1 LATYNSSSITR
12 GDPGR
17 LGIYGTT
24 AIGEINLGNVT
35 LTANDVLPLV
45 PIPYGCFLKTFIINL
60 PILNPSG
67 TTLAMS
73 LLDTLA
79 SPTTYISASTS
90 GTNFS
95 AATTLSTTLIPSTV
109 MGTMYGA
116 TARSIGAT
124 GCPVV
129 VWTAGVILQLKVTAT
144 ATAAVGSSGAN
155 ISYMIE
161 WGPSYDAGT

>member
-12 GDPGR
+12 LGYARGPGVYPQKDS
-17 LGIYGTT
+17 GVIS
-24 AIGEINLGNVT
+24 IGNVT
-35 LTANDVLPLV
+35 LTANDLLPICYIPFGCYISKFLV
-45 PIPYGCFLKTFIINL
+45 NF

-79 SPTTYISASTS
+79 SPTTYISASTA

-95 AATTLSTTLIPSTV
+95 ALTTLSEANFISATWGTT
-109 MGTMYGA
+109 YGA

-124 GCPVV
+124 GLAVV
-129 VWTAGVILQLKVTAT
+129 VWATGVQLQFKVTAT
-144 ATAAVGSSGAN
+144 ASAATGTTVN
-155 ISYMIE
+155 IPYQVEFS
-161 WGPSYDAGT
+161 PAYDMGV